1 VTQIFGPVPSRRLGF
16 SLGVDAVPFKTCSL
30 DCIYCQLGKTT
41 HKTIERK
48 KYIPINTI
56 VREIEKT
63 LITNKDKKIN
73 YITFSG
79 SGEPTLNSGIG
90 KMIEKIKK
98 ITSIPIAVL
107 TNGTLLHHQELQEQ
121 LQQADLIIP
130 SLDALDEITFQAINK
145 PHPSL
150 TLERLISG
158 IADFSQNFPGE
169 IWLEIMLIK
178 GMNDSWQQITKFSQ
192 LVKQITLEKIQLN
205 TPVRPPAEETI
216 RAVSASFLKRAKS
229 ILGEKCQIIFESKK
243 HQQKAY
249 KNDLKETILEMTKRR
264 PVNLRDI
271 SEALGIHR
279 NEAIKYIQ
287 HLKEEKLIN
296 SKIHNH
302 QRYYS
307 AKL

>member
-1 VTQIFGPVPSRRLGF
+1 MSQIFGPVPSRRLGF
-16 SLGVDAVPFKTCSL
+16 SLGIDVVPFKTCSL

-48 KYIPINTI
+48 EYISVDTI
-56 VREIEKT
+56 LREIEKT
-63 LITNKDKKIN
+63 LTTNKDKKIN

-90 KMIEKIKK
+90 KMIEEIKK
-98 ITSIPIAVL
+98 ITSIPVAVL
-107 TNGTLLHHQELQEQ
+107 TNGTLLHHPELQEQ

-130 SLDALDEITFQAINK
+130 SLDALDEITFQAINR

-150 TLERLISG
+150 TLERLVSG

-178 GMNDSWQQITKFSQ
+178 GMNDDWQQITKFSQ

-205 TPVRPPAEETI
+205 TPVRPPAEETVK
-216 RAVSASFLKRAKS
+216 AVSLSFLKKAKS

-249 KNDLKETILEMTKRR
+249 KNDIKEIILEMTKRR
-264 PVNLRDI
+264 PVNLRNI
-271 SEALGIHR
+271 SETLGIHR
-279 NEAIKYIQ
+279 NEVIKYIQ
-287 HLKEEKLIN
+287 HLKNKKLIN

-307 AKL
+307 AEL